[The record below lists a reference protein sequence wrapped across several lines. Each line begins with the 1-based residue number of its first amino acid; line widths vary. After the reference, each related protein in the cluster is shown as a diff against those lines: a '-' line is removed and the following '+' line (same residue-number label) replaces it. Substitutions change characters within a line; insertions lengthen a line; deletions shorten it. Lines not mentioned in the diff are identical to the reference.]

1 MWRSSVGWAG
11 ANNQTTKKAKA
22 QENQVFILLSI
33 RVGNLNSNEMAAV
46 KARKRLSIAPALRV
60 LQDSDEETE
69 K

>member
-1 MWRSSVGWAG
+1 V
-11 ANNQTTKKAKA
+11 QTTKKKKAKA